1 MYAKYIFI
9 FLLTLAIISM
19 SCQLTS
25 ELSTE
30 PPTSTLGFRE
40 TKTMEAKAQLTFDAQ
55 ATTDAKQ
62 TADMASTTNAEA
74 TLEAIQSATVEVRD
88 TQLSYMAA
96 TNDAAKLKQTEEQ
109 ALKLPNSTQIQ
120 DTPKLEVEMVL
131 VPAGEFMMGSMNGNS
146 DEILKVVYID
156 DFYIDLTEVTNIM
169 YTICVHEGG
178 CQPPFMNGSF
188 SREDYYGNPL
198 YDDYPVIYVNWDQ
211 ATAYCEWRGTRLPT
225 EAEWEK
231 AALGTE
237 RRTYPWG
244 EEIDCTKANF
254 NLCVGDTSQVGSYP
268 DGHSPYGLQDM
279 AGNVAEWVADWYS
292 DYYYSI
298 SPYENPQG
306 PDSGEYR
313 VVRGGSWNSDIWYLR
328 GSSRR
333 TGNFPTFTRHFLG
346 FRCARSP

>member
-1 MYAKYIFI
+1 MYAKYILI

-62 TADMASTTNAEA
+62 TADMASTTN
-74 TLEAIQSATVEVRD
+74 
-88 TQLSYMAA
+88 
-96 TNDAAKLKQTEEQ
+96 
-109 ALKLPNSTQIQ
+109 LPNSTHSQA
-120 DTPKLEVEMVL
+120 TPQLAVEMVL

-306 PDSGEYR
+306 PDSG
-313 VVRGGSWNSDIWYLR
+313 WQP
-328 GSSRR
+328 RR
-333 TGNFPTFTRHFLG
+333 WCRYWVAGLG
-346 FRCARSP
+346 RR